1 MCDERDTPIEVGQ
14 VGLRRTIGRFYEE
27 CDRDPHGRYRSW
39 EHCYRF
45 FREHHSDLL
54 QVEDGAALHLGFYLA
69 SWGMYRGS
77 TFLLQRAY
85 TAHIPVV
92 RALASPQFAG
102 LWEVDVGTNH
112 DHTKLAVTITDVV
125 DSVKAAYEP
134 FGNPTDT
141 LATKVL
147 LGTVGCLP
155 ACDRLFID
163 GFRNQG
169 FPYSRVNGL
178 FVDRV
183 LRFCMDNR
191 PELTRLQSMIM
202 DRGSLRYPFMKLVD
216 MHFWQVGAD
225 LESI

>member
-1 MCDERDTPIEVGQ
+1 MADEQNTPIEASQ
-14 VGLRRTIGRFYEE
+14 VALQRSIGEFYDE
-27 CDRDPHGRYRSW
+27 CARDPHGRYRSW

-45 FREHHSDLL
+45 FRKHHGDLL

-77 TFLLQRAY
+77 AFLLQRAY
-85 TAHIPVV
+85 TAHIPVI
-92 RALASPQFAG
+92 RALASPQFAH
-102 LWEVDVGTNH
+102 LWEVDVGTND
-112 DHTKLAVTITDVV
+112 DHTKLAATITDVV

-134 FGNPTDT
+134 FGDPTDT
-141 LATKVL
+141 LATKVV

-178 FVDRV
+178 FVDRM

-191 PELTRLQSMIM
+191 LELARLQSTIL
-202 DRGSLRYPFMKLVD
+202 DRGGLRYPFMKLVD
-216 MHFWQVGAD
+216 MHFWQIGRD
-225 LESI
+225 LEST